1 MTEACGRWD
10 ANWYGQLGDGN
21 TTNRSTPVK
30 VDENVSEVTAGD
42 YHSLFIKKDG
52 SLWAMGVNWYGQL
65 GVNYEIE
72 MLHQGINSSVKSPV
86 ILVSVKHILYNLSS
100 SNGGV
105 TIGGDLM
112 YALDENI
119 SLNAVP
125 SPGYFFSSWSGE
137 VESKENPLVLKA
149 RKDLNIHAN
158 FTDIANYVKGF
169 EDVARA
175 EGNASGI
182 AYVQANLSTYKLYTE
197 VEKNASDASQYA
209 NGVSDGNTSGIAYV
223 QANLSTYKLYT
234 EAEKNASDASQYAT
248 GYADGNKSG
257 YAAGF
262 TEGNAT
268 GIAHVN
274 ANLSAYNLFS
284 QKQKEDAET
293 VSKSAGQAESLATV
307 QADLASEGLSLI
319 TYLDEA
325 NLSEPYTNQWFYQ
338 PGMGWLWT
346 NSKAFPFLYRA
357 SNQGSNE
364 GGWLYFSQL
373 PDQGGPAFYDYN
385 AEAWIYMSEISE

>member
-1 MTEACGRWD
+1 MGIRVELRM
-10 ANWYGQLGDGN
+10 
-21 TTNRSTPVK
+21 RS
-30 VDENVSEVTAGD
+30 
-42 YHSLFIKKDG
+42 
-52 SLWAMGVNWYGQL
+52 
-65 GVNYEIE
+65 
-72 MLHQGINSSVKSPV
+72 
-86 ILVSVKHILYNLSS
+86 NLSTQIIHGS
-100 SNGGV
+100 R
-105 TIGGDLM
+105 
-112 YALDENI
+112 
-119 SLNAVP
+119 
-125 SPGYFFSSWSGE
+125 
-137 VESKENPLVLKA
+137 KERLGCLPVCEQ
-149 RKDLNIHAN
+149 
-158 FTDIANYVKGF
+158 V
-169 EDVARA
+169 V
-175 EGNASGI
+175 GI
-182 AYVQANLSTYKLYTE
+182 RVGAYVQANLSTYKLYTE
-197 VEKNASDASQYA
+197 VEKNARMHSYAS
-209 NGVSDGNTSGIAYV
+209 
-223 QANLSTYKLYT
+223 
-234 EAEKNASDASQYAT
+234 

-364 GGWLYFSQL
+364 GGWLYFSQCQIREDPHL
-373 PDQGGPAFYDYN
+373 RLQWKHG
-385 AEAWIYMSEISE
+385 ST

>member
-1 MTEACGRWD
+1 M
-10 ANWYGQLGDGN
+10 
-21 TTNRSTPVK
+21 
-30 VDENVSEVTAGD
+30 
-42 YHSLFIKKDG
+42 
-52 SLWAMGVNWYGQL
+52 
-65 GVNYEIE
+65 
-72 MLHQGINSSVKSPV
+72 
-86 ILVSVKHILYNLSS
+86 
-100 SNGGV
+100 
-105 TIGGDLM
+105 
-112 YALDENI
+112 
-119 SLNAVP
+119 
-125 SPGYFFSSWSGE
+125 
-137 VESKENPLVLKA
+137 
-149 RKDLNIHAN
+149 
-158 FTDIANYVKGF
+158 
-169 EDVARA
+169 
-175 EGNASGI
+175 
-182 AYVQANLSTYKLYTE
+182 QANLSAYKLYTE
-197 VEKNASDASQYA
+197 VEKNASDASQYE
-209 NGVSDGNTSGIAYV
+209 NGVSDGNASGIAYV

-234 EAEKNASDASQYAT
+234 EAEKNASDASQYASGVSDGNVSGIAYVQANPST
-248 GYADGNKSG
+248 YSLYTEVEKNASDASQYTSGYSDGNKSG